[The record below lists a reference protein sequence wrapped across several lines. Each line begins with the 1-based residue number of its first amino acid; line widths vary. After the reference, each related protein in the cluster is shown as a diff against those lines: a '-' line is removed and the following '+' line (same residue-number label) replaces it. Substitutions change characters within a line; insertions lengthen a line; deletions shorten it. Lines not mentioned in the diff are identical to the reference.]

1 VLGPARP
8 HRPACAG
15 DRDGAGDVSLDHL
28 RRANRA
34 SRACHA
40 LHASHSPIAARAGR
54 LRPRYHGG
62 QRTKHSKG
70 WRLMTRLLPF
80 PILSCGLLVLWLLLN
95 QTIALGQF
103 LIGCVLAFVC
113 GLILT
118 TLQLPRERVRRPSAV
133 LRLFALVTV
142 DIIRSNIAVG
152 RIILGLGR
160 RQRTSGFVNI
170 PLDLRNPYALAVLA

>member
-1 VLGPARP
+1 
-8 HRPACAG
+8 
-15 DRDGAGDVSLDHL
+15 
-28 RRANRA
+28 
-34 SRACHA
+34 
-40 LHASHSPIAARAGR
+40 
-54 LRPRYHGG
+54 
-62 QRTKHSKG
+62 
-70 WRLMTRLLPF
+70 MTRLLPF

-95 QTIALGQF
+95 QTISLGQF
-103 LIGCVLAFVC
+103 LIGCVLAFAG
-113 GLILT
+113 GLSLT

-170 PLDLRNPYALAVLA
+170 PLDLRNPYALAVLACIITSTPGTLWVSFDRQKGLLMIHVLDLIDEGEWIRTIKGRYEPHLLEIFE